1 MAEYLSA
8 RAYELL
14 WSPYDE
20 TWHVVLHEQLVPPA
34 RLFVV
39 ALCSHSVLTAL
50 ARRTAP
56 VGVCLPCARALT
68 MPLPESP
75 SLRMAG

>member
-1 MAEYLSA
+1 MAENLTA

-20 TWHVVLHEQLVPPA
+20 TWHVVLHEQFIPA

-68 MPLPESP
+68 MPLSESP
-75 SLRMAG
+75 PLRMAG